1 MNVATITA
9 GSVETNSYVLYNEN
23 HECIVVDPGDG
34 ISEIIEFLSKNAL
47 VCKYVLLTHAHFDHC
62 VGCVDLQARGAKV
75 YMSESDLPLLS
86 SADNLAE
93 VFGEK
98 FESFVPDFTV
108 CDGEEL
114 SLLGEKFSV
123 IATPGHTKGSVCYKW
138 GDVIFTGDT
147 LFRLSIG
154 RTDFPTGNY
163 AEMKSSLKKL
173 FAFTGDFALLPGHG
187 EKSTLNYERKYN
199 PYARI

>member
-75 YMSESDLPLLS
+75 CLSKLDLSLLS
-86 SADNLAE
+86 SDDNLADA
-93 VFGEK
+93 FGEK
-98 FESFVPDFTV
+98 FEPFVPDFTID
-108 CDGEEL
+108 DGGRNVV
-114 SLLGEKFSV
+114 SWRKFFSN
-123 IATPGHTKGSVCYKW
+123 I
-138 GDVIFTGDT
+138 
-147 LFRLSIG
+147 
-154 RTDFPTGNY
+154 
-163 AEMKSSLKKL
+163 
-173 FAFTGDFALLPGHG
+173 
-187 EKSTLNYERKYN
+187 
-199 PYARI
+199 YARTYTRQRVL